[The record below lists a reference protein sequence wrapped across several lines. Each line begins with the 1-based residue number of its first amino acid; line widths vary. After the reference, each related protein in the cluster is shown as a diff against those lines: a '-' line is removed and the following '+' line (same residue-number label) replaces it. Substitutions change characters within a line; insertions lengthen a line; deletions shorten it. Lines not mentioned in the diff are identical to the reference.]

1 MDPYITGST
10 VRRLR
15 EARGL
20 TQAELAAALAVSD
33 KAVSKWETGR
43 GLPDITLLEPLAEAL
58 GVSPAALM
66 TGTDIRNG
74 NTAGNIARMKLYVC
88 PVCGNVLTALGEAEV
103 SCCGVT
109 LPPLEA
115 EPSDADHAL
124 SVEEVEDEYFV
135 SCPHPM
141 TKEHYLSFIAAVRDD
156 GYTFVKLYPE
166 GNAEA
171 RFPRGRV
178 RWFWV
183 CCNRHGLY
191 RVMAPRKPLTRHP
204 AP

>member
-58 GVSPAALM
+58 GVSLSALM
-66 TGTDIRNG
+66 TGTEIRNS
-74 NTAGNIARMKLYVC
+74 NAAGNVARMKLYVC
-88 PVCGNVLTALGEAEV
+88 PICGNVLTALGEAEV

-115 EPSDADHAL
+115 EPADSDHTL

-135 SCPHPM
+135 SCAHPM
-141 TKEHYLSFIAAVRDD
+141 TKEHSLTFIAAVRDD
-156 GYTFVKLYPE
+156 GYTFV
-166 GNAEA
+166 
-171 RFPRGRV
+171 
-178 RWFWV
+178 
-183 CCNRHGLY
+183 
-191 RVMAPRKPLTRHP
+191 
-204 AP
+204 